1 MSWDEKSQSWIY
13 PAGQKCLDESN
24 QASSRSDRMAGL
36 CQTRAVSEDIAI
48 IRRPTAE
55 VQVKQYGIGTYRL
68 VCLVW
73 TKKGGDG
80 SRKEKRGE
88 KWERAGY

>member
-1 MSWDEKSQSWIY
+1 MRRAK
-13 PAGQKCLDESN
+13 AGYIPQNKKYLDESN
-24 QASSRSDRMAGL
+24 QASSRSNWMAGL
-36 CQTRAVSEDIAI
+36 CQTRAVLEDITI

-55 VQVKQYGIGTYRL
+55 VEVKQCGIGTYRL